1 MCERCGGEA
10 HAHMHNRLP
19 PVTGNPLQRHATP
32 LKHPLKR
39 GRAPL
44 LTCVLYCRRHSV
56 PCAPRRCERGIVLLA
71 PPAAPPRPETA
82 ALDLTGRVTSG
93 DNTRTDNKV
102 ARRRVRDVESTV
114 PPSPPKAR
122 RQRART
128 RRREHCGHRWAI
140 CSRKP
145 LERKPWPRY
154 RDRMEDG
161 AR

>member
-1 MCERCGGEA
+1 M
-10 HAHMHNRLP
+10 
-19 PVTGNPLQRHATP
+19 
-32 LKHPLKR
+32 
-39 GRAPL
+39 
-44 LTCVLYCRRHSV
+44 
-56 PCAPRRCERGIVLLA
+56 A
-71 PPAAPPRPETA
+71 PPATPPRPETA

-102 ARRRVRDVESTV
+102 ARIVLY
-114 PPSPPKAR
+114 A
-122 RQRART
+122 Q
-128 RRREHCGHRWAI
+128 RREHSGHRWAI